1 MNRVIVGG
9 EGATAINP
17 DVESDFPSRSRVSEI
32 VGTAGHDGST
42 VGMPLLVAGACAFAL
57 GVTGYAP
64 VGALVPV
71 LVVVVIGETVAA
83 RLAFRSRDA
92 GLGGLF
98 TGFAGFWLTYSCLVL
113 GLSHNWF
120 GIDPADT
127 SRAIAVFL
135 ISWVAAAL
143 MLTLAALAQPIAY
156 FLLLLLLDVALVL
169 LLIGIRLGSP
179 GLFTAAAVALFVM
192 SALAAYICL
201 AATGPAP
208 IRRVLPLGRPL
219 VGAGVDDS
227 VAAAPSEDTKPQT
240 GTDDIPSNA
249 SCAARIATNGS
260 VSEESEAVT
269 SV

>member
-1 MNRVIVGG
+1 MAIKLGVDGISQADAKSTAPPLGSGG
-9 EGATAINP
+9 VRTRGQAQADGA
-17 DVESDFPSRSRVSEI
+17 V
-32 VGTAGHDGST
+32 
-42 VGMPLLVAGACAFAL
+42 VGMPLLVAGSLAFAF
-57 GVTGYAP
+57 GITGYAP
-64 VGALVPV
+64 VGALVPI
-71 LVVVVIGETVAA
+71 LGVVVIGEIIAA
-83 RLAFRSRDA
+83 RLAFRA
-92 GLGGLF
+92 GESGGGALF
-98 TGFAGFWLTYSCLVL
+98 AGFAGFWLTYSCLVL

-227 VAAAPSEDTKPQT
+227 VAAGPTERTKPQT

-249 SCAARIATNGS
+249 SCPAIIATNGS
-260 VSEESEAVT
+260 VNEESEPATTV
-269 SV
+269 